1 MSQSSGTSE
10 PIVVDRDGI
19 TVNKRLLRDAFPV
32 PTIELELDSNLDE
45 PVDVVLREYV
55 PDGYSLESIGFHSDY
70 ESEHWSAYQDKRIEF
85 TRTIDPDETVRTI
98 YGLRVAEDADISVFM
113 EEPELVS
120 VTPASARTTDRSVA
134 AGTTEQTSGTAGSA
148 TGRGGTTETEPTA
161 VTPDLDSLPPGAI
174 AEALAAEF
182 RDGAVD
188 ADDREA
194 IQSALDLDL
203 SNSAEAQF
211 RHLQTRI
218 EDLIAYTD
226 MIEEFIDDGG
236 PKERFEE
243 IEASVEELS
252 TTVDELAEHKEL
264 AEEEHAALDERVSD
278 LEDLTSEIATW
289 RDQLGEM
296 FVEKEE

>member
-1 MSQSSGTSE
+1 MSQSSGASE
-10 PIVVDRDGI
+10 PIVVDRDGV

-32 PTIELELDSNLDE
+32 PTIELELTSNLDE

-85 TRTIDPDETVRTI
+85 TRTIAPDETVRTI
-98 YGLRVAEDADISVFM
+98 YGLRVAEDADTSVFM

-120 VTPASARTTDRSVA
+120 VTPASARTTHRPTAS
-134 AGTTEQTSGTAGSA
+134 GTTEGGSGPSA
-148 TGRGGTTETEPTA
+148 SARGRSTDTEPTT
-161 VTPDLDSLPPGAI
+161 VTPDLDDLPAGAI

-226 MIEEFIDDGG
+226 MIEEFVDAGG

-243 IEASVEELS
+243 IESSVEELS
-252 TTVDELAEHKEL
+252 ATVDELAEHKEL

-278 LEDLTSEIATW
+278 LEDHVSEIATW

-296 FVEKEE
+296 FVEKED